1 MDEQSLIQD
10 ALNGDLDAFNRLV
23 LSYQDRLYHQAYRM
37 LGDSHSAADA
47 TQDAFILAFKN
58 LRTYHGGSFR
68 AWLLRIV
75 TNVCYDELRRY
86 QRQPITSLEPVGDDD
101 QEMESPH
108 WLVDP
113 GETPEETIERTELGH
128 AIQHCLNRLN
138 PEFRSVLVL
147 VDIQGLDYQE
157 ASTALSCAIGTIKS
171 RLARAR
177 LSVRDCLQAV
187 PELLPSIFRLGSEGI
202 L

>member
-1 MDEQSLIQD
+1 MDEQLLIQD
-10 ALNGDLDAFNRLV
+10 ALKNDLDAFNRLV
-23 LSYQDRLYHQAYRM
+23 LHYQDRLYHQAYRV
-37 LGDSHSAADA
+37 LGDSHLAADA

-58 LRTYHGGSFR
+58 LRSYHGGSFR

-86 QRQPITSLEPVGDDD
+86 KRHPLTSLEPVGDDD
-101 QEMESPH
+101 QEIESPH
-108 WLVDP
+108 WMVDP
-113 GETPEETIERTELGH
+113 GETPEETMERNELGY
-128 AIQHCLNRLN
+128 AIQHCLNQLS

-147 VDIQGLDYQE
+147 VDIQGLDYKE
-157 ASTALSCAIGTIKS
+157 ASTSLSCAIGTIKS

-177 LSVRDCLQAV
+177 LSVRDCLQDV
-187 PELLPSIFRLGSEGI
+187 PELLPSVFRLGSEGM